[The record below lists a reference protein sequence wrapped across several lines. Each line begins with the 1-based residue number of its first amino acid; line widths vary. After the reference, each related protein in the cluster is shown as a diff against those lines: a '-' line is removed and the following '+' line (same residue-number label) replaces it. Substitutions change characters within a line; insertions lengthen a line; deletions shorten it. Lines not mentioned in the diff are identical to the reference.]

1 MSFNNGL
8 PFNISVNSN
17 NLLVIE
23 EYNTEPDNEMS
34 DSEYHVVRLDKET
47 FLALLEHAE
56 TLLEEMSKPLPQEV
70 VL

>member
-8 PFNISVNSN
+8 PSNIFVNSS

-23 EYNTEPDNEMS
+23 EYNTEPENEMD

-47 FLALLEHAE
+47 FLALIERSE

-70 VL
+70 AL